1 MITASN
7 IFVKYGDRVLLDE
20 INLVVNTKDKIGLV
34 GRNGAGKSTIL
45 KIISSTISPTSGKVT
60 MPSGASLA
68 YLHQDINIPLDKTVL
83 DEAMTAFD
91 EIRSLEKK
99 LTELDTEIQ
108 TRTDYETESYL
119 QLIQDYADITDRI
132 QLIGGDSAE
141 AETEK
146 ILKGLGFKDKDF
158 SRRVG
163 EFSGGWQMRVELAK
177 MLLIRPDY
185 LLLDE
190 PTNHLDIESIVW
202 LEKFLKAYHKSVIVI
217 SHDKQF
223 LDNVTNRTVEIS
235 LGKIY
240 DYKAPYTQ
248 YLELRKDR
256 QEKMRSAF
264 ENQQK
269 VIAQKEKTI
278 NRFMAKATKTKMAQS
293 MKKQLDKIERI
304 ELDVQDNSAMN
315 LRFPAAARSGQIV
328 VQADKVKKSYKD
340 LHVLTGVD
348 FQLERAE
355 RVAFVGQNG
364 QGKTTLAKILIDEI
378 PSSAGDVKLG
388 HNVEVGY
395 YAQNQSDSLD
405 PKMTL
410 LETMEM
416 HSPAEKRTQLRNI
429 LGAFMFSGEDVDK
442 KVSVLSGGERA
453 RLALACMLLRSF
465 NLLLLDE
472 PTNHLDIQAKEVL
485 KDALMKYD
493 GAMIVVSHDRDFLK
507 GLTDKT
513 VEFRDGQLHTYLGDV
528 EFFLEK
534 RELDDMRKVEMTEKK
549 AAKSAVVQEST
560 KEPAIEL
567 SYEERKRLV
576 RLVSNAEKKIER
588 LESDISKLQEKM
600 YDPEVAVSAEAA
612 EIGKKLKEKQQ
623 EIEKVMS
630 EWEEAQELLD
640 QAG

>member
-1 MITASN
+1 
-7 IFVKYGDRVLLDE
+7 
-20 INLVVNTKDKIGLV
+20 
-34 GRNGAGKSTIL
+34 
-45 KIISSTISPTSGKVT
+45 
-60 MPSGASLA
+60 
-68 YLHQDINIPLDKTVL
+68 
-83 DEAMTAFD
+83 
-91 EIRSLEKK
+91 
-99 LTELDTEIQ
+99 
-108 TRTDYETESYL
+108 
-119 QLIQDYADITDRI
+119 
-132 QLIGGDSAE
+132 
-141 AETEK
+141 
-146 ILKGLGFKDKDF
+146 
-158 SRRVG
+158 
-163 EFSGGWQMRVELAK
+163 MRVELAK